1 MLQYN
6 RDKERLIIFMLKKMV
21 EKWIQAAGLVKKTTL
36 SRAEIDSSI
45 VVGVWLTWE
54 TEPPLG
60 SFATPDP

>member
-21 EKWIQAAGLVKKTTL
+21 EKWIQAAGLVKKNTL

-45 VVGVWLTWE
+45 VVGVDV
-54 TEPPLG
+54 G
-60 SFATPDP
+60 D

>member
-1 MLQYN
+1 
-6 RDKERLIIFMLKKMV
+6 MLKKMV
-21 EKWIQAAGLVKKTTL
+21 EKWIQAAGLVKKNTL

-54 TEPPLG
+54 TEPPLV